1 MALSLGQFASS
12 MGVIANRQRAAED
25 AMLAQRQRELQVQ
38 ELNKLNEI
46 RARQGQGAI
55 DAANQPLLQFDQM
68 PGQPLGAPSA
78 LPPPP
83 APATTNGFTP
93 VPAQPTQPRAGVVVP
108 GTVPAPAP
116 AAPAAAAPQV
126 QLRPPA
132 QLATI
137 PTKEMTAAE
146 FQSLPEAERVR
157 RLQDLNALRT
167 TVGTVGVPVASA
179 GYLTSGVYDVFAG
192 PYNLAARGVNWLGEK
207 ANVTGIGRQLGVIP
221 QNVVRQDLL
230 PLIGDESLTPMANRA
245 LRQVRQ
251 DAALTTPMTEA
262 QLIESLRSVDTT
274 KAAAAEKARVENVQK
289 ATAEGYADWM
299 LDDKGN
305 PVRGLRNNNPGNIKF
320 NTNSPWKGSMRD
332 ANGNYINDG
341 EFVRFDTPEA
351 GIRAMTMNLM
361 SYDNRGVN
369 TIRGI
374 VNNWSTTD
382 RASYTKFLSEQLGVK
397 PDDVVNV
404 KDPATMEKL
413 IRGIIQME
421 NGKVPYDPRTIE
433 TGIALGFNQDAPVVT
448 ASTPNAPRL
457 PSPAQQVATAIQTG
471 SPTEV
476 ATAAS
481 QVVKLPA
488 TPAASGTMQGA
499 PVLPPNAQNPEIQ
512 QLLTAR
518 NKLQQDVRLYAQYG
532 MGDKAWETVS
542 KIQALDLGM
551 YKNQADFGIYEGATS
566 GNFSRAMSVLS
577 TFTNSPHQVLQ
588 RPDGNYDLY
597 INGQV
602 AKNGVNLTGPQVE
615 QLVRTRVDSAYRSK
629 LAEIQAARGEEAFKS
644 DLRIREESS
653 KQYLTGLREANNELI
668 KGNFQAAI
676 KQMEMAGFKPLS
688 LGDGKALMANPRG
701 ETYLVDSETKTI
713 SIGGNTAQVGPSATR
728 ISGIN
733 TTGIWS
739 AVNAPQ
745 QVTER

>member
-68 PGQPLGAPSA
+68 PGQFLGAPSA

-132 QLATI
+132 QLANI
-137 PTKEMTAAE
+137 PTDQLTAAE

-157 RLQDLNALRT
+157 RVQFENQRRQTALDRAALGKAPAAAADIVGGPINAIAQGGSWIANQIGVPRLGRALGIYDPDVT
-167 TVGTVGVPVASA
+167 RVEIPRVGTGTATP
-179 GYLTSGVYDVFAG
+179 YYDM
-192 PYNLAARGVNWLGEK
+192 
-207 ANVTGIGRQLGVIP
+207 
-221 QNVVRQDLL
+221 VRQA
-230 PLIGDESLTPMANRA
+230 EQAN
-245 LRQVRQ
+245 QPV
-251 DAALTTPMTEA
+251 TEA
-262 QLIESLRSVDTT
+262 QLIENLRKVDTT

-299 LDDKGN
+299 LDAKGN

-361 SYDNRGVN
+361 SYDARGVN

-413 IRGIIQME
+413 VRGIIQME

-481 QVVKLPA
+481 QAVKLPA

-668 KGNFQAAI
+668 KGNFDLA
-676 KQMEMAGFKPLS
+676 KKKLENAGFKGIT
-688 LGDGKALMANPRG
+688 LGDGRAFYSNAAGDAYIIDP
-701 ETYLVDSETKTI
+701 ETKTI
-713 SIGGNTAQVGPSATR
+713 SIGGNTATVGPAATR
-728 ISGIN
+728 IGGIN
-733 TTGIWS
+733 TSGIWS